1 MAVAARL
8 AIDVV
13 GCQRWSPECL
23 ELAQREYGEKSFYN
37 RSAHALSV
45 VDLPAIAEEYR
56 GQCSKVVK
64 ENANRAERLGYR
76 WQLIDRADY
85 IDDLFELRSSQPV
98 RQGRRMPDA
107 YFERQVYSSDA
118 PPPGFCRRHQS
129 YIHGVLSSSGKL
141 VAYCQLVQSGDVVR
155 FNTILG
161 HAAYMD
167 DRVTW
172 LLVLKALQ
180 MHIDLCSAKFGLY
193 YTHNSGHGEGL
204 RYFKERFRFRP
215 VDVEWLF

>member
-1 MAVAARL
+1 MATATRL

-37 RSAHALSV
+37 RSGHALSV
-45 VDLPAIAEEYR
+45 VDLPHDSVAYR
-56 GQCSKVVK
+56 KACSKVVK

-76 WQLIDRADY
+76 HQLIDRADY
-85 IDDLFELRSSQPV
+85 VDDLFELRSSQKI

-107 YFERQVYSSDA
+107 YFERQVYSPDL
-118 PPPGFCRRHQS
+118 PPACRRHGS
-129 YIHGVLSSSGKL
+129 LIHGVLDDSGKL
-141 VAYCQLVQSGDVVR
+141 VAYCQLVQSGDVAR

-161 HAAYMD
+161 HAEYLD

-180 MHIDLCSAKFGLY
+180 LHIDLCSAKFGLY

-215 VDVEWLF
+215 VDAEWLF